1 MHKNINSINIKK
13 TLFGVLA
20 FSNIMIV
27 GLGVSKIIQQ
37 QRLSTSYDTL
47 LKSITNA
54 TSNMNLFQNQL
65 SIAVNDF
72 RTSQVVINDSS
83 KGRLHELFNVVKTSL
98 SSSNA
103 TDIVNQL
110 EERYLTLLEDMEQ
123 NKALDYDCL
132 VEVEHQI
139 NYLLQA
145 LQVEAEKQSIST
157 LNAIE
162 SSTQTSAFLILG
174 AIIIVISLSIFILKL
189 LENKLDTLV
198 EKVKEMGQ
206 GNFSSLIE
214 AKGTDGFK
222 SAAEQLNTTIL
233 ATKELL
239 QGISTATGIVTE
251 SNNELTSSAQ
261 DIVLRTQ
268 GIEHHAHS
276 IHHEITHLTVISEGV
291 KNSSYEINETM
302 NILNQNVQESTQSF
316 TEIKH
321 RATDIKKKGASAAQ
335 LAMDISASKQKDI
348 EKAIENAKVVAQIQS
363 IITKMKGIADQ
374 TNLLAL
380 NASIE
385 AARAGDAGKG
395 FAVVA
400 EEIRK
405 LATESTASAEEIREI
420 ITAVESAFS
429 ELSGSAND
437 LLHFFSEKI
446 RPDYEFLIETGT
458 SYEKDAQLVTELSLQ
473 ILNDTMTITTETETI
488 NENMK
493 ELAHSVN
500 LSIEEANKIVSS
512 IDQTTDVI
520 NHIAQTIVMQNDT
533 INNLSSITDK
543 FKI

>member
-54 TSNMNLFQNQL
+54 TTNMNLFQNQL

-276 IHHEITHLTVISEGV
+276 IHHEITNLTVISEGV